1 MKPIPLSLLNM
12 SATLYPYAGVDGY
25 GKPTFGAAVSLSQ
38 VYIENTKSVSLGSLG
53 EVQSGSITLF
63 FDAVNSLPVGTSF
76 TTLDKIVYD
85 GSTLFVREATKYN
98 DPKTGTLH
106 HWEVTLRGN

>member
-1 MKPIPLSLLNM
+1 MRPIPLSLLNM
-12 SATLYPYAGVDGY
+12 SAALHQYNGKNNY
-25 GKPTFGAAVSLSQ
+25 GKPTFGTPVTLSQ

-53 EVQSGSITLF
+53 EVQAGSITLF
-63 FDAVNSLPVGTSF
+63 FDAENSLPAGTSF

-98 DPKTGTLH
+98 DPGTGELH
-106 HWEVTLRGN
+106 HWEVILRGN